1 MLDRPLRMADLTI
14 GKIISVIDDDENV
27 RIAIEGLIK
36 SLGFESRG
44 FASAQ
49 QYLESG
55 LIAATA
61 CLITDVQMAG
71 LNGLD
76 LYARLVAEGGA
87 PPVIFITAFPDK
99 RIEAR
104 ALALQAVGF
113 LSKPFD
119 PQVLVQCI
127 HRAITPQSGRGP
139 D

>member
-1 MLDRPLRMADLTI
+1 MLDSRLRMADLTI

-27 RIAIEGLIK
+27 RIAIEGLVK
-36 SLGFESRG
+36 SLGLAAFG
-44 FASAQ
+44 FASAHE
-49 QYLESG
+49 YLDSK

-76 LYARLVAEGGA
+76 LHARLLAEGRA
-87 PPVIFITAFPDK
+87 PPVIFITAFPDE

-104 ALALQAVGF
+104 ARALGAIGF

-119 PQVLVQCI
+119 AQVLVECI
-127 HRAITPQSGRGP
+127 HRAIASPNDSGSN
-139 D
+139 

>member
-1 MLDRPLRMADLTI
+1 MADLTI

-27 RIAIEGLIK
+27 RIAIEGLIR
-36 SLGFESRG
+36 SLGYTARG

-49 QYLESG
+49 QFLESG
-55 LIAATA
+55 AGRTTA

-76 LYARLVAEGGA
+76 LHARLLSEGAA
-87 PPVIFITAFPDK
+87 PPVIFITAFPDE

-104 ALALQAVGF
+104 ARALGAVGF

-119 PQVLVQCI
+119 AQVLVHCI
-127 HRAITPQSGRGP
+127 QQALAHNSP

>member
-1 MLDRPLRMADLTI
+1 MTI

-36 SLGFESRG
+36 SLGLEARG
-44 FASAQ
+44 FNSAR
-49 QYLESG
+49 QYLNSES
-55 LIAATA
+55 IEATA

-76 LYARLVAEGGA
+76 LYARLLAEGRA
-87 PPVIFITAFPDK
+87 PPVVFITAFPDE

-104 ALALQAVGF
+104 ARRMGAIEF

-119 PQVLVQCI
+119 AQRLVECI
-127 HRAITPQSGRGP
+127 HRAIALPGGSGAT
-139 D
+139 

>member
-1 MLDRPLRMADLTI
+1 MTI

-27 RIAIEGLIK
+27 RIAIEGLIQ
-36 SLGFESRG
+36 SLGLQARG

-49 QYLESG
+49 QFLDSNVSSS
-55 LIAATA
+55 TA

-76 LYARLVAEGGA
+76 LHSLLISEGRA
-87 PPVIFITAFPDK
+87 PPVIFITAFPDE

-104 ALALQAVGF
+104 ARALNAIGF

-119 PQVLVQCI
+119 AQTLVQCI
-127 HRAITPQSGRGP
+127 HDALARASGGSG
-139 D
+139 